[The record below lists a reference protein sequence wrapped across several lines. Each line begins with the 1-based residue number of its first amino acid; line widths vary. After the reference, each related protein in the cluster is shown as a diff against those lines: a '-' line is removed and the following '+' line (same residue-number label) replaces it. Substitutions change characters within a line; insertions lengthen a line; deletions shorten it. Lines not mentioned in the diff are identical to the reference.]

1 MKTEGKKRSVM
12 ISEEAKPNV
21 SLVIPV
27 YNDREALETAVP
39 VALAALAE
47 ICDKYEIVIAED
59 ASTDG
64 SREYAAHL
72 ANGNTHI
79 VHMHRD
85 ERGGRGSALALAA
98 QEALYDIYVYF
109 DVDLATDIRH
119 LKPLIYAIVKG
130 YDIATG
136 SRLLPTS
143 NITRST
149 GREIKSR
156 GYNFL
161 VRILLQS
168 KVHDHQCG
176 FKAFNRQKLLTL
188 LPLVHNA
195 HWFWDTE
202 VLVLGQHAGYKACEI
217 PVHWIEGKGTTVKQS
232 DVFAMGASI
241 LELWWRI
248 HGP

>member
-1 MKTEGKKRSVM
+1 MRSEVKKLS
-12 ISEEAKPNV
+12 V

-39 VALAALAE
+39 AALDVLAE
-47 ICDKYEIVIAED
+47 ICYKYEIIIAED

-72 ANGNTHI
+72 ANGHAHI

-85 ERGGRGSALALAA
+85 ERGGRGSALTLAA
-98 QEALYDIYVYF
+98 QQALYDIYVYF

-119 LKPLIYAIVKG
+119 LQPLIFSIITG

-136 SRLLPTS
+136 SRLLPAS
-143 NITRST
+143 NINRSM

-161 VRILLQS
+161 VRLLLQS

-176 FKAFNRQKLLTL
+176 FKAFNRQKLLAL
-188 LPLVHNA
+188 LPAVHDT

-202 VLVLGQHAGYKACEI
+202 VLVLGQRAGYKTCEI
-217 PVHWIEGKGTTVKQS
+217 PVHWKEGEGTTVKQS

-248 HGP
+248 HGF

>member
-1 MKTEGKKRSVM
+1 M
-12 ISEEAKPNV
+12 ISEESKLNV

-27 YNDREALETAVP
+27 YNDREALETAIP
-39 VALAALAE
+39 AALAALAE
-47 ICDKYEIVIAED
+47 ICDKYEIIIAED

-72 ANGNTHI
+72 ANGNPYLI
-79 VHMHRD
+79 HMPRD

-98 QEALYDIYVYF
+98 QQALYDIYVYF
-109 DVDLATDIRH
+109 DVDLATDIKH

-130 YDIATG
+130 CDIATG
-136 SRLLPTS
+136 SRLLPAS

-168 KVHDHQCG
+168 TVHDHQCG

-188 LPLVHNA
+188 LPAVQDT

-202 VLVLGQHAGYKACEI
+202 VLVLGQSAGYKACER
-217 PVHWIEGKGTTVKQS
+217 PVHWVEGEGTTVKQS

-241 LELWWRI
+241 LKLWWRI
-248 HGP
+248 YGS

>member
-1 MKTEGKKRSVM
+1 M

-27 YNDREALETAVP
+27 YNDCDALETAVP
-39 VALAALAE
+39 AALDALAE
-47 ICDKYEIVIAED
+47 ICDKYEIIIAED

-64 SREYAAHL
+64 SQEYAARL
-72 ANGNTHI
+72 ANGNKHI

-98 QEALYDIYVYF
+98 QEALYDTYVYF

-119 LKPLIYAIVKG
+119 LKALIYAIENG
-130 YDIATG
+130 CEIATG
-136 SRLLPTS
+136 SRLLPAS

-168 KVHDHQCG
+168 KVYDHQCG

-188 LPLVHNA
+188 LPAVHDT

-202 VLVLGQHAGYKACEI
+202 VLVLGQRAGYKACEI
-217 PVHWIEGKGTTVKQS
+217 PVHWIEGEGTTVKQS
-232 DVFAMGASI
+232 DVFAMGGSI
-241 LELWWRI
+241 FALWWRI

>member
-1 MKTEGKKRSVM
+1 M
-12 ISEEAKPNV
+12 ISEETKLNV

-27 YNDREALETAVP
+27 YNDREALEIAVP
-39 VALAALAE
+39 AALEALAE
-47 ICDKYEIVIAED
+47 ICDKYEIIIAED

-72 ANGNTHI
+72 ANGSPHI
-79 VHMHRD
+79 IHMHRD

-98 QEALYDIYVYF
+98 QQALYDIYVYF
-109 DVDLATDIRH
+109 DVDLATDIKH
-119 LKPLIYAIVKG
+119 LKPLIHAIAKG
-130 YDIATG
+130 CDIATG
-136 SRLLPTS
+136 SRLLPAST
-143 NITRST
+143 ITRST

-161 VRILLQS
+161 VRIFLQS

-176 FKAFNRQKLLTL
+176 FKAFNRQKLLSL
-188 LPLVHNA
+188 LPAVHDT

-202 VLVLGQHAGYKACEI
+202 VLVLGQRAGYKACEI
-217 PVHWIEGKGTTVKQS
+217 PVHWVEGEGTTVKQS

-241 LELWWRI
+241 LKLWWRI
-248 HGP
+248 YGS